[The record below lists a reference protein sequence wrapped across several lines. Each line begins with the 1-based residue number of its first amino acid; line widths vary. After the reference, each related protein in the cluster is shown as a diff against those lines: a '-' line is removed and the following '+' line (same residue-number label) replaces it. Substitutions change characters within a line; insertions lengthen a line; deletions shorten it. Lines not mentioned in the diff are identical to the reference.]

1 MSFRSVV
8 LGTPSLI
15 FLANSAVADV
25 TAQDIWSDWQ
35 AYMAGFGYSVN
46 ATETMSGRTLEI
58 TDFKLT
64 VPIPEDGG
72 AFGVTMDRID
82 FVEKDDGTVEL
93 VFPERMPLSFA
104 AQGPDGTPLSGAVEY
119 TMQNMVMQA
128 SGDPS
133 KITYNYT
140 ADQIGLTL
148 KELIIQGEAVPS
160 DELEVTIGSK
170 DLSGQSIME
179 PGALRKISQTVMV
192 SETDY
197 IFKYAAPN
205 GEDGFALTG
214 AMAALNF
221 KSDTLIP
228 AILDPEDMVAMLS
241 NGFTLDGTF
250 GYSGSKTGFSFT
262 ESGDTLEG
270 SSSAETAEIAI
281 RMNKDLLEYSGAST
295 GVNFN
300 VAGQEIPFPIVAGL
314 GKIAFNMMI
323 PIAKSDDPSDF
334 ALGLTF
340 ADFVTS
346 DALWSMVDP
355 GTALPR
361 DPATISFDLVGKAK
375 MLIDFFDPKQMEAL
389 EKGDVMPAELNA
401 ITLRNLVVSAAGAEL
416 TGTGAATFDN
426 TDLTSF
432 NGFPKPTG
440 GIDLKLV
447 GGNGLMDGLVKMGLL
462 PQEQAMGARMMMGL
476 FTRPGEGEDTLTTK
490 VEINEQGHILANG
503 QRLK

>member
-1 MSFRSVV
+1 MSFRSVI
-8 LGTPSLI
+8 LGTTSLI
-15 FLANSAVADV
+15 FLANNAVADV

-35 AYMAGFGYSVN
+35 AYMAGFGYSVS
-46 ATETMSGRTLEI
+46 ATETMSGSSLQV
-58 TDFKLT
+58 TDFKMT
-64 VPIPEDGG
+64 VPMPEDGG
-72 AFGVTMDRID
+72 EFGATMDRID
-82 FVEKDDGTVEL
+82 FVENDDGTVDL
-93 VFPERMPLSFA
+93 IFPERMPLTFTVL
-104 AQGPDGTPLSGAVEY
+104 GPDGTPISGGLEY

-133 KITYNYT
+133 KITYNYS
-140 ADQIGLTL
+140 ADQIGFIL
-148 KELIIQGEAVPS
+148 KELIIRGDTIPS
-160 DELEVTIGSK
+160 DELEVTLGSK
-170 DLSGQSIME
+170 GLSGQSIME
-179 PGALRKISQTVMV
+179 PGALRKITQTMML

-197 IFKYAAPN
+197 TLKYAAQEN
-205 GEDGFALTG
+205 KDGFALTG
-214 AMAALNF
+214 TMAALNF

-228 AILDPEDMVAMLS
+228 AFIDPEDMIATLS

-250 GYSGSKTGFSFT
+250 GYSSSKTGFSLT

-281 RMNKDLLEYSGAST
+281 HMNKDLLEYSGTST

-300 VAGQEIPFPIVAGL
+300 VAGQKIPFPIIAGL
-314 GKIAFNMMI
+314 GKVAFNMMI
-323 PIAKSDDPSDF
+323 PIAKSDIPSDF

-340 ADFVTS
+340 SDFVTS
-346 DALWSMVDP
+346 DTLWSMIDP
-355 GTALPR
+355 SNALPR

-375 MLIDFFDPKQMEAL
+375 LLIDFLDPKQMEAV

-401 ITLRNLVVSAAGAEL
+401 LTLRNLVVSAAGAEL
-416 TGTGAATFDN
+416 TGTGDATFDN

-462 PQEQAMGARMMMGL
+462 PQDQAMGARMMMGL
-476 FTRPGEGEDTLTTK
+476 FTRRGDGEDTLTTK